1 MFDHGT
7 FYGDSNSS
15 LGKDTVPGQYLVKS
29 LHVQDRG
36 VFELHSTDKK
46 LTSRLSL
53 TNLTVSDAI
62 ESVSETYFVKSVQET
77 NNDIKHFQK
86 LEKKKYRYISV
97 FLV

>member
-46 LTSRLSL
+46 STSRLSL
-53 TNLTVSDAI
+53 TNLTVSAW
-62 ESVSETYFVKSVQET
+62 SMCKQSMSSSETWGTS
-77 NNDIKHFQK
+77 
-86 LEKKKYRYISV
+86 
-97 FLV
+97 

>member
-53 TNLTVSDAI
+53 TNLTVSAW
-62 ESVSETYFVKSVQET
+62 SMCKQSMSSSET
-77 NNDIKHFQK
+77 
-86 LEKKKYRYISV
+86 LGIS
-97 FLV
+97 